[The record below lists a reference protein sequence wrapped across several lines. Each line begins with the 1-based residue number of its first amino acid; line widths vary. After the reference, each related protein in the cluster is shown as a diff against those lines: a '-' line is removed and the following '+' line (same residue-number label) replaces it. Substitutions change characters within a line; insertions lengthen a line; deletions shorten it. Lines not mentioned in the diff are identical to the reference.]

1 MIVYS
6 LIILVLAVVLFF
18 ALRRLRFATRLVIAI
33 AFFLVGVA
41 ALIACILIV
50 GDEPL
55 PGARTIDLEEL
66 RQHQERDTQKPNEKV
81 EEVPVE
87 SEEEAPEEKVE

>member
-6 LIILVLAVVLFF
+6 LMILVVAVALFF
-18 ALRRLRFATRLVIAI
+18 GLRRLRFATRLAIAL

-41 ALIACILIV
+41 ALTACILIV

-66 RQHQERDTQKPNEKV
+66 RQHQEY
-81 EEVPVE
+81 E
-87 SEEEAPEEKVE
+87 SHTTTDRQGGRGARGI